1 MFRDF
6 KTFKENRGT
15 VWISEGITPI
25 LGSTKNPEPHV
36 SLPVGDFN
44 PETRSYYV
52 IDQGTAVGVEVEN
65 NYLVP
70 STNQDYTV
78 TYDSVDA
85 AAGVTQADGT
95 PVTPGDTRVFVKRK
109 PVGVVIWDILQN
121 PKTLP
126 NDFQTH
132 LTQTAPTIRTTG
144 YIMLPIVHK
153 VINDPYNPAA
163 GMESYLRY
171 MYGFE
176 NGDLVTVDH
185 YPNDILA
192 ADCPTARPGGIRRMI
207 HESDDLALGA
217 AYDGNMQVGADP
229 STPGTPDN
237 AFIAFD
243 NIAYKLGK
251 VMAVETM
258 EEFNAGGLE
267 TVRGDGVNVQSD
279 STHGF
284 PMHIWNSFK
293 NHFEDDAY
301 TKKIVYVNI
310 DIR

>member
-15 VWISEGITPI
+15 VWVSEGITPI

-52 IDQGTAVGVEVEN
+52 IEQGTAVGVEVEN

-78 TYDSVDA
+78 RYDSVDA
-85 AAGVTQADGT
+85 AAGVTQVDGT

-109 PVGVVIWDILQN
+109 PVGIVIWDILQN

-144 YIMLPIVHK
+144 YIMLPIVH
-153 VINDPYNPAA
+153 INADKNGNGA
-163 GMESYLRY
+163 ERY
-171 MYGFE
+171 MAHMYGFE
-176 NGDLVTVDH
+176 PGDLVTVDH
-185 YPNDILA
+185 HPNDILA
-192 ADCPTARPGGIRRMI
+192 TDCPTARAGGIRRMI
-207 HESDDLALGA
+207 FAKDDATLGMD
-217 AYDGNMQVGADP
+217 YNGNMQP
-229 STPGTPDN
+229 LNGTDLDAIHPDN
-237 AFIAFD
+237 FG
-243 NIAYKLGK
+243 YVLGK
-251 VMAVETM
+251 VLYVEDHK
-258 EEFNAGGLE
+258 EFNPGGLD
-267 TVRGDGVNVQSD
+267 TVRTDGINVQGD
-279 STHGF
+279 ATRGF
-284 PMHIWNSFK
+284 PMHVWNHFK
-293 NHFEDDAY
+293 NYIDNDAY
-301 TKKIVYVNI
+301 TKKIVYVRI